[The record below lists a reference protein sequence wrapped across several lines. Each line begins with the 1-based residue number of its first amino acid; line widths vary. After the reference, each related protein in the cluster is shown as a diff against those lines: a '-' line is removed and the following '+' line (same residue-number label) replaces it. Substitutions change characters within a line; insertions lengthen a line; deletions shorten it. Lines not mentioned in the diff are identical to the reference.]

1 MNHLK
6 KTRSLSFW
14 LILGAL
20 ITAATL
26 LACEFALRVSGYVSS
41 ATFHTVSQEEFDRIP
56 GMFEPGQDVIDKP
69 HPYLH
74 YHVKINALG
83 YRGQDID
90 LEKPPGV
97 VRILCIGDSGTF
109 GQFVNEEDTMPALL
123 EGLLRREG
131 LSVEVINGGVLGT
144 TILDQQQFVQR
155 GMALKPDMVLLTF
168 SENDIVDLAADTP
181 LYVGLERNRQR
192 KAKPGVKEMYRL
204 LRDTALFN
212 VALKMNAIWRARVTE
227 QAPAFPAVTE
237 SSSIAYE
244 RLWARYSDE
253 LNLMK
258 QYLSQR
264 NVKLVF
270 NAFPTHHRIGEVT
283 IDETMKTQ
291 LGRVEALARSK
302 DIPVAEI
309 LPSFLQSGLGK
320 QDLYLLPHD
329 GHASKEGYRLQ
340 AKALLPLV
348 RKAVLEVV
356 QHTSPFVRPGHN

>member
-1 MNHLK
+1 M
-6 KTRSLSFW
+6 SFW
-14 LILGAL
+14 IIMGAL
-20 ITAATL
+20 ITATTI
-26 LACEFALRVSGYVSS
+26 LACEFALRMSGYVSS
-41 ATFHTVSQEEFDRIP
+41 STFHTVSQEEFDRIP
-56 GMFEPGQDVIDKP
+56 GMFEPDQDVIDKP

-83 YRGQDID
+83 YRGHDIE
-90 LEKPPGV
+90 LEKPPGM

-144 TILDQQQFVQR
+144 TIVDQQQFVQR
-155 GMALKPDMVLLTF
+155 GMALNPDMVLLTF
-168 SENDIVDLAADTP
+168 SENDIADLAADTP
-181 LYVGLERNRQR
+181 LHVGFARNRQR
-192 KAKPGVKEMYRL
+192 KSQPGVKEAYRL

-212 VALKMNAIWRARVTE
+212 FALKMNAIWRAHVAE
-227 QAPAFPAVTE
+227 QAPALSAATE
-237 SSSIAYE
+237 SSSIASE
-244 RLWARYSDE
+244 RLWSRYSDQ
-253 LNLMK
+253 LDLMK
-258 QYLSQR
+258 QYLSLR

-270 NAFPTHHRIGEVT
+270 NVFPTHHRIGELT
-283 IDETMKTQ
+283 IDETMKPQ
-291 LGRVEALARSK
+291 LERAEALARSK

-348 RKAVLEVV
+348 RKAVLEVM
-356 QHTSPFVRPGHN
+356 QHTSPVVQPGNN